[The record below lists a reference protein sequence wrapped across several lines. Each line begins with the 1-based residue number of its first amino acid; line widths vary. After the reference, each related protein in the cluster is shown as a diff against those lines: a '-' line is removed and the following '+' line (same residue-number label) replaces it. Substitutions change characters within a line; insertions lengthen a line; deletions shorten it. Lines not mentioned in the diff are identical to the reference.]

1 MIATSREAHV
11 ELVLVEEKVKEDGG
25 SEEGSLHLRQAVGG
39 EVDDEAVAVGEQL
52 LGHVGGG
59 L

>member
-1 MIATSREAHV
+1 MFLV
-11 ELVLVEEKVKEDGG
+11 LVLVEEEVEEDGG
-25 SEEGSLHLRQAVGG
+25 SEEVRLHLRRAAGG

-52 LGHVGGG
+52 LADAGGG

>member
-1 MIATSREAHV
+1 MFLV
-11 ELVLVEEKVKEDGG
+11 LVLVEEEVEEDGG
-25 SEEGSLHLRQAVGG
+25 SEEGCLHLRQAARG

-52 LGHVGGG
+52 LADAGGG